1 MKEIKIEDIY
11 QLKYSVK
18 VLNSIKQIWRDND
31 TYNFIGN
38 KKKQHLFLFFLNCNA
53 TIKLKN
59 GEKLFAPNDSIIY
72 IPEESEYEIVF
83 SNCDVKSPY
92 NSISVN
98 FKLYDQEGIPFAFSN
113 EIKIFN
119 LKEYPQIHKGAAKIA
134 DSASAALKCP
144 MRTNGLFYL
153 LISDISSFCH
163 INEHIIPK
171 YNVIAKGI
179 QALESGCDNQ
189 VKINDLAKMCNVSP
203 MYFRKLFKEYSGI
216 TPVEYKLNSM
226 ISQAKQYLIFS
237 GKSIN
242 EITDILG
249 FSTPTYFCR
258 IFKKKTG
265 LTPMQY
271 VKNKNR

>member
-72 IPEESEYEIVF
+72 IPEESEYEIIF

-134 DSASAALKCP
+134 DSDSAALKCP

-163 INEHIIPK
+163 INEHIVPK

-226 ISQAKQYLIFS
+226 ISQSKQYLIFS

>member
-1 MKEIKIEDIY
+1 MNEIKIEDIY

-59 GEKLFAPNDSIIY
+59 GEKIFAPNDSIIY
-72 IPEESEYEIVF
+72 IPEESEYEIIF

-153 LISDISSFCH
+153 LVSDISSFCH

-171 YNVIAKGI
+171 YNVIAEGI
-179 QALESGCDNQ
+179 KVLENGCDNQ

-203 MYFRKLFKEYSGI
+203 MYFRKLFKEYAGV

-237 GKSIN
+237 QIYKRN
-242 EITDILG
+242 H
-249 FSTPTYFCR
+249 
-258 IFKKKTG
+258 
-265 LTPMQY
+265 
-271 VKNKNR
+271 

>member
-72 IPEESEYEIVF
+72 IPEESEYEIIF

-153 LISDISSFCH
+153 LVSDISSFCH